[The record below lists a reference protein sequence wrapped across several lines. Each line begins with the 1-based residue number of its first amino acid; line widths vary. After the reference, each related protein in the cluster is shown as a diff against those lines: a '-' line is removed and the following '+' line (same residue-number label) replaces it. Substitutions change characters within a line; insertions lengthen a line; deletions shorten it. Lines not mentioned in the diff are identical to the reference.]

1 MRPIL
6 VRRHLIDAVHWH
18 DAVRTATADFTE
30 SGLGREKLQPT
41 KATAVLEGNSDG
53 AAGGN

>member
-30 SGLGREKLQPT
+30 SGLGREKF
-41 KATAVLEGNSDG
+41 ATDQGNRSI
-53 AAGGN
+53 ARQQ